1 MPNPWLEHV
10 KKERAKAKNKGKAAT
25 KSRKRCVTQAI
36 KECETSKKSK
46 KAKK

>member
-1 MPNPWLEHV
+1 MAILIA
-10 KKERAKAKNKGKAAT
+10 AKGTYKGKAAT